1 LSGILYEE
9 AERHA
14 DKGHVTKTVN
24 FLIPRWRTAA
34 ILKIVSVDNSASD
47 RLISANFYK
56 VKQNGVLKKDC
67 DKNCRFRKSKM
78 ADDRHFEIVKAPY
91 LNENFPILKK
101 FCLQKR
107 ISLKMIVIS
116 PKF

>member
-1 LSGILYEE
+1 
-9 AERHA
+9 
-14 DKGHVTKTVN
+14 
-24 FLIPRWRTAA
+24 
-34 ILKIVSVDNSASD
+34 
-47 RLISANFYK
+47 
-56 VKQNGVLKKDC
+56 
-67 DKNCRFRKSKM
+67 M